1 MVAAPTVTSDF
12 PGLSEKLI
20 TFVDGTVQG
29 LFVCSALP
37 LLEFIPWSELDP
49 VSAISERL
57 LFFLHPCAAQTV
69 VTSVGVL
76 LHIYV
81 KQTERERLLTA
92 AAEEMFITGVTVSH
106 TQYMSSKTSRKKI
119 THTEVQLEIKKE

>member
-29 LFVCSALP
+29 LFVRSALP

-57 LFFLHPCAAQTV
+57 LFFLHPCAARTV
-69 VTSVGVL
+69 VTSVGSFCTSTL
-76 LHIYV
+76 N
-81 KQTERERLLTA
+81 KQRERLLTA

-106 TQYMSSKTSRKKI
+106 TQYMSSKTSKKKI